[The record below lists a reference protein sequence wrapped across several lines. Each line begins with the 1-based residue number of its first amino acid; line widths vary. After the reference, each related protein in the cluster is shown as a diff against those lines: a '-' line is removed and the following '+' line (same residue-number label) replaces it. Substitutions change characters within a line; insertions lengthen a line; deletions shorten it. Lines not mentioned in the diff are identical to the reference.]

1 MKDCASCVVRRALCA
16 AVLVVGFGSAFAAD
30 YRWRGGG
37 EDSNWSTAENWS
49 PNGVPTK
56 DDTVIFDAQSTG
68 TSYVD
73 EGLAKAAHDNVS
85 GADYAAVSVCT
96 LDTGFGGRIE
106 LKRALC
112 VQKTY
117 TQNAGTFA
125 CGDSIFRLG
134 SLTTRAYTSA
144 AKHGEFFL
152 NGGTFTAPSTE
163 FQHYSV
169 SHQVQFQ
176 INEGA
181 VFNHNNGT
189 FISESS
195 CGGGTMNFTIKDRVF
210 NNFIFRRAP
219 GSSGVSSQIFSVVST
234 NTVLGDFTLD
244 AGQFT
249 TKDSVWVVKGNVT
262 VSGVANGGN
271 AAILLNG
278 TEEQTVTALD
288 GKGKTFGIIV
298 DKPEDSWVRFV
309 GGKELIFGM
318 NAQSSNSGY
327 HGLEWIGGG
336 GLDFSGVTGIRFNCY
351 HTAIQFPPADKT
363 ILPAQVSI
371 YGYQPKMKAVDLA
384 FQNLVVG
391 TTDSRLEF
399 GNNVTNTVLGD
410 LTVRAGGFG
419 NNTSVIVL
427 KGDYHVDNTYDA
439 NHAKS
444 YGGGN
449 AWVLMNAEKDQVIT
463 CTNSTCNSLIIDKPE
478 GSKVTVDSPDG
489 CLWLGHNGTT
499 TYVSGEGALNV
510 KSGTLD
516 LGVGGGIIST
526 NACYGTLQQTGGTI
540 NWGEKGLY
548 IYILSSG
555 HSYTVSFSDTMIPR
569 YEVAGPKGG
578 GGNSIN
584 GTVTVSNF
592 VNNGATFGGTAYVY
606 GDHYVHA
613 DTKAIIR
620 GNLRYCGDAD
630 QRVFA
635 EEGASFTGTSG
646 MSKSVQKTGGTLT
659 LDSDLKV
666 SDWNADTFTISATS
680 SVDLNGHTLE
690 TPGDISL
697 SGRAVFSG
705 ASGQLKAGRTLYIL
719 DKGTI
724 AFDLPTEPD
733 NVPFLHG
740 KDVYFD
746 HDTRAFTNTVEVLS
760 KAREDSVS
768 PVHLI
773 ATAGNKF
780 YNWGGSWLNREPVW
794 QYVMPFNIRKP
805 KAVVY
810 AAEGKVDFT
819 WKLKHGLKVL
829 VR

>member
-1 MKDCASCVVRRALCA
+1 MKNRVVCAVFAA
-16 AVLVVGFGSAFAAD
+16 AVVAGCGSAFATG
-30 YRWRGGG
+30 YTWRGGG
-37 EDSNWSTAENWS
+37 ADSNWSTAENWS

-56 DDTVIFDAQSTG
+56 DDTVVFDSQSTG

-106 LKRALC
+106 LKRPLC

-181 VFNHNNGT
+181 AFNHNNGT

-219 GSSGVSSQIFSVVST
+219 GSSGISSQIFSVVST

-249 TKDSVWVVKGNVT
+249 TKDSVWIVKGNVT

-309 GGKELIFGM
+309 GGKELIFNM
-318 NAQSSNSGY
+318 DAQASNSGY
-327 HGLEWIGGG
+327 HGLEFLNGG
-336 GLDFSGVTGIRFNCY
+336 GLDFSGVSGIRFNCY
-351 HTAIQFPPADKT
+351 HTRIHFPPKEKVV
-363 ILPAQVSI
+363 LPQTVKMF
-371 YGYQPKMKAVDLA
+371 GFNPQPRAKDFV
-384 FQNLVVG
+384 FTNLSFG
-391 TTDSRLEF
+391 TYDSRVDF
-399 GNNVTNTVLGD
+399 GDNVTNTVLGE
-410 LTVRAGGFG
+410 LRVTAGGFK
-419 NNTSVIVL
+419 NATSVLLVH
-427 KGDYHVDNTYDA
+427 GDYRVDESYKSAAA
-439 NHAKS
+439 N
-444 YGGGN
+444 GGGN
-449 AWVLMNAEKDQVIT
+449 GWVVLCGEDDQTVSI
-463 CTNSTCNSLIIDKPE
+463 TNSTCNSLRIDKPE
-478 GSKVTVDSPDG
+478 GSTVTVDSPDG
-489 CLWLGHNGTT
+489 CLWLGHRGTSA
-499 TYVSGEGALNV
+499 YIAGEGSLNML
-510 KSGTLD
+510 GGILD
-516 LGVGGGIIST
+516 VSRGGIIMT
-526 NACYGTLQQTGGTI
+526 NGHAGTLKQTGGQI
-540 NWGEKGLY
+540 RWGERGLHT
-548 IYILSSG
+548 YILNGG
-555 HSYTVSFSDTMIPR
+555 HSYTVNFGDFMIPR
-569 YEVAGPKGG
+569 YEAAGAKGG
-578 GGNSIN
+578 SGNIY

-592 VNNGATFGGTAYVY
+592 VNNGATFGGTAKVY

-613 DTKAIIR
+613 DTKSR
-620 GNLRYCGDAD
+620 VTGTVRYCGDAD

-659 LDSDLKV
+659 LDSDLTV
-666 SDWNADTFTISATS
+666 STWDGDSFTISATS

-690 TPGDISL
+690 TPGDITL
-697 SGRAVFSG
+697 NGRAVFSG
-705 ASGQLKAGRTLYIL
+705 ASGQLKAGRTLYFL
-719 DKGTI
+719 DKATI

-733 NVPFLHG
+733 NVPFLYG
-740 KDVYFD
+740 TKVYFNAD
-746 HDTRAFTNTVEVLS
+746 NKPFTNTVEVLS

-773 ATAGNKF
+773 ATAGTKF
-780 YNWGGSWLNREPVW
+780 YNSGAGGFNREPVW

-810 AAEGKVDFT
+810 AGEGKLDFT